1 MRWLLAMLIVLFC
14 WASTVSGEKLYVSQS
29 TFSPI
34 ALHNQIEDHSAATSG
49 DQQAVRPLADLRRK
63 APGKLPQ
70 LLQRGQSYPCSLF
83 SAAPLTP
90 VYVLAKALGDSKP
103 PPQAVP
109 APNRLHQVNWALHSS
124 RQQSRIGGWKE
135 SNMLY
140 RGSLTY
146 HS

>member
-1 MRWLLAMLIVLFC
+1 M
-14 WASTVSGEKLYVSQS
+14 SQS
-29 TFSPI
+29 TFFPT
-34 ALHNQIEDHSAATSG
+34 ALPNLIEDHTSATSG
-49 DQQAVRPLADLRRK
+49 DRQAVRPLADLRRN

-70 LLQRGQSYPCSLF
+70 RLQRGQSYPCSLF
-83 SAAPLTP
+83 STALLTP
-90 VYVLAKALGDSKP
+90 VYVLSKTLGDSKP
-103 PPQAVP
+103 PSQAVP

-124 RQQSRIGGWKE
+124 RLQSRIGGWKE